1 MSTLT
6 RFALLLVLACESGP
20 LKAVDPVWGKQPCAH
35 CAMLVSEKASA
46 AQAVLESGER
56 KFFDDVGCLVAWE
69 AREQP
74 KVKARWVRGPGAQ
87 GWVDPSTTKFSG
99 GNPTPM
105 DFGFVAA
112 NDGVSWDDVRQAV
125 QTKARSEP

>member
-1 MSTLT
+1 MNTMA
-6 RFALLLVLACESGP
+6 RFAVLLVLACESGP

-35 CAMLVSEKASA
+35 CAMLVSERASA
-46 AQAVLESGER
+46 AQAVLDNGER
-56 KFFDDVGCLVAWE
+56 KFFDDVGCMVAWE

-74 KVKARWVRGPGAQ
+74 KVKARWVRGPEAE
-87 GWVDPSTTKFSG
+87 GWVEPSTAKFSS

-112 NDGVSWDDVRQAV
+112 VDGVTWDEVVHAV
-125 QTKARSEP
+125 QTKARRVP

>member
-6 RFALLLVLACESGP
+6 RITVLLLLACDSGP
-20 LKAVDPVWGKQPCAH
+20 LQPVEPVWGKQPCAH
-35 CAMLVSEKASA
+35 CAMLVSERASA
-46 AQAVLESGER
+46 AQAVLQTGER

-74 KVKARWVRGPGAQ
+74 KVKARWVRGPQAQ
-87 GWVDPSTTKFSG
+87 GWVDPSTAKFSS

-112 NDGVSWDDVRQAV
+112 NDGVSWDEVRQAV
-125 QTKARSEP
+125 RAKARRVP